1 MRGHIF
7 VAVSIAVLTLLGYF
21 QFPGHTYLQSD
32 SQIYLPMLERF
43 WDPAVLG
50 NDFMVQR
57 PHMAFTIYDEVAV
70 ALRRLT
76 GLGFQEVL
84 TIQQLIFRALGLL
97 GIFLI
102 ASSLKLSARMS
113 LLVTSIFA
121 LGATIGGATVLTIE
135 YEPVPRAFAL
145 PLIFLAVGLV
155 AHGRDLAAGVAA
167 SLAFLYHPTTTLV
180 FWAVY
185 FCLACWPAGSS
196 VMRRRILGLMPLL
209 AAVLVLL
216 LFSRLQTGETQSP
229 VFLSRIDPQWEKLL
243 RLRATY
249 VWVSMWFSWWY
260 WHYVLL
266 WIVSLAAF
274 WRLRKEACPDLRFFL
289 VGMPLLGILSIP
301 ASYLLLEVC
310 KSVLGPQLQP
320 AREVL
325 FVAALAGLL
334 SAVAGIKAAQAG
346 RGIESFLWFLGAF
359 VIPTGNPVQHVFLRS
374 LEDPLMRRRLLLV
387 VMLSA
392 GAALAAWAQSAC
404 RRKQHS
410 SLGRAGAGAF
420 LPLIQATGRSL
431 TPRHSDSQDLDELS
445 RWARSS
451 TALDA
456 VFLFPDAGRDLYPGV
471 FRTRALRAVY
481 VDWKAGG
488 QANYLP
494 SIGQEWWKRWQA
506 VMAPKFKPGKTA
518 RYSTYGVDYVV
529 VKRKDRPPGEQ
540 PVFENSSFA
549 AYRVR

>member
-1 MRGHIF
+1 MRRHIF
-7 VAVSIAVLTLLGYF
+7 VAVSIAVLTLVGYF

-50 NDFMVQR
+50 RDFMVQR
-57 PHMAFTIYDEVAV
+57 PHMAFTIYDEVAL

-84 TIQQLIFRALGLL
+84 TFQQLIFRALGLL

-102 ASSLKLSARMS
+102 ASSLKLGARMS

-145 PLIFLAVGLV
+145 PLIFLAVGLIS
-155 AHGRDLAAGVAA
+155 HGRDLAAGVAA

-185 FCLACWPAGSS
+185 FCLACWPAGPS

-209 AAVLVLL
+209 AGVLVLL

-229 VFLSRIDPQWEKLL
+229 VFLSRIDPPWEKLL
-243 RLRATY
+243 KLRATY

-301 ASYLLLEVC
+301 ASYLLLDVW
-310 KSVLGPQLQP
+310 KSALGPQLQP

-325 FVAALAGLL
+325 FVVALAGLL

-346 RGIESFLWFLGAF
+346 RGVESFLWFLGAF
-359 VIPTGNPVQHVFLRS
+359 VIPTGSPIQHVFLRS
-374 LEDPLMRRRLLLV
+374 FGDPLMRRRLLLV

-392 GAALAAWAQSAC
+392 GAALAAWAQSA
-404 RRKQHS
+404 RRRS
-410 SLGRAGAGAF
+410 SIPAWAALVLVPFF
-420 LPLIQATGRSL
+420 LYPGYGKVVNSTPLR
-431 TPRHSDSQDLDELS
+431 SQDLDELS

-471 FRTRALRAVY
+471 FRTHALRAVY
-481 VDWKAGG
+481 VDWKGGG

-494 SIGQEWWKRWQA
+494 GVGQEWWKRWQA

-529 VKRKDRPPGEQ
+529 VKRKNRPAGEQ
-540 PVFENSSFA
+540 PVLENSSFA
-549 AYRVR
+549 VYRVR